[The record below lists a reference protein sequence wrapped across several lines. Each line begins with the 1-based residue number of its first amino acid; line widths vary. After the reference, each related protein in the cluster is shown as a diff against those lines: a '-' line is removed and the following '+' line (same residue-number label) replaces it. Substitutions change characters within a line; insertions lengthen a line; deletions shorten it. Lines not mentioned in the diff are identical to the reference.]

1 MSNEWRVM
9 GDGGRGMR
17 GDFRDGSLES
27 VGHRAALARRYV
39 TREVV
44 GGD

>member
-1 MSNEWRVM
+1 MVDGRWGM
-9 GDGGRGMR
+9 G